1 MPPDRSVAGPAALDG
16 VRDRILAVDAQIHGL
31 ITQRQALVDEY
42 ERVRFALMG
51 QPGTAAAPAVG
62 SATSRSIDTT
72 CTTSGI
78 DSRPARPTTSTGT
91 PRAVNASAIGPAS
104 ALRRTST
111 AALGGSSPACAAAS

>member
-62 SATSRSIDTT
+62 
-72 CTTSGI
+72 
-78 DSRPARPTTSTGT
+78 P
-91 PRAVNASAIGPAS
+91 
-104 ALRRTST
+104 
-111 AALGGSSPACAAAS
+111 